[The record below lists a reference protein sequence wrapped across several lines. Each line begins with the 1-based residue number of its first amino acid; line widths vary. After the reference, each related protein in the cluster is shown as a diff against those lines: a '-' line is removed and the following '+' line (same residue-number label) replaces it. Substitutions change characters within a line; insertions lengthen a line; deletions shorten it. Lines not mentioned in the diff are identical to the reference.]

1 MARLNQTLLQKVAD
15 RLGKTPKYIR
25 EQVSRRASREGVAS
39 AAALVMW
46 ARDLG
51 IGVASALEKLPPH
64 VQQQLSMPRVVA
76 PRPVRAVSRK
86 PGAARPRMT
95 ARGRRPARGSK
106 GKAIFISHAGEDK
119 KLAAALVE
127 LLRSAFNMEA
137 NNILCTSVDGYRLPA
152 GSDTDEALRSAVLA
166 CKTLVGIISPASRK
180 SAYVLNELG
189 ARWATRK
196 HLVPVTAGGVAPGE
210 LGGPVGKLNALN
222 LSSRPS
228 VLQLIG
234 DLATELKVET
244 ERSEVFD
251 GHVDR
256 VVRASKAA
264 GKSSKRRR
272 KQRGK
277 SG

>member
-1 MARLNQTLLQKVAD
+1 MARLNQTLLHKVAD

-25 EQVSRRASREGVAS
+25 EQISRRASREGVAS
-39 AAALVMW
+39 PAALVMW

-76 PRPVRAVSRK
+76 PRPLRAASRK
-86 PGAARPRMT
+86 PGAARPRRT

-106 GKAIFISHAGEDK
+106 GKAIFISHASEDR
-119 KLAAALVE
+119 KLAATLVE

-137 NNILCTSVDGYRLPA
+137 DKILCTSVDGYRLPA

-166 CKTLVGIISPASRK
+166 CKTLVGIVSPASRK
-180 SAYVLNELG
+180 STYVLNELG
-189 ARWATRK
+189 ARWVTRK
-196 HLVPVTAGGVAPGE
+196 HLVPVTAGGIAPGE
-210 LGGPVGKLNALN
+210 LGGPVGRLNALD

-228 VLQLIG
+228 VQQLIG
-234 DLATELKVET
+234 DLGTQLKVEP
-244 ERSEVFD
+244 ERPEVFEE
-251 GHVDR
+251 HVGR

-264 GKSSKRRR
+264 GRRKRRGR
-272 KQRGK
+272 TR
-277 SG
+277 